1 MTTSST
7 AACAAAF
14 GLCLLLAPI
23 PAGGQAPAA
32 GQGAPGAGT
41 PAAASPLV
49 VEPPA
54 VDFGRV
60 APGTKHPARFTLR
73 NAGAVPLTIAS
84 AKPSCKCTDV
94 TDIAGKVIPPGGT
107 LELTAALQVPKSP
120 GEKDA
125 KVMIAVEGRP
135 GLVLAKMVAEVT
147 QPVRAAPT
155 YVDALKGASA
165 GSIRLESVDGAPFR
179 VLSAGGRPPV
189 LAGFDPAVDA
199 PRSAYELRWDVAGLG
214 SPLPQWLVVTTDR
227 PDCPQVPLRI
237 RHETTG
243 SRFDPGMHAR
253 FWFAPESIVLAG
265 NAKAGQ
271 PVRLTTTIEHLN
283 PQAQGRVT
291 APAWGDVTQ
300 VSVPGG
306 EGSATLAS
314 TTKRGAD
321 FVDIAFDFVPAADRA
336 GPLYVPVRITT
347 PTGSGDVFVAV
358 TVAP

>member
-1 MTTSST
+1 MFTRPS
-7 AACAAAF
+7 AACAAAAC
-14 GLCLLLAPI
+14 LCLLLAPF
-23 PAGGQAPAA
+23 PAGGQVPA
-32 GQGAPGAGT
+32 GQGAPGAGM
-41 PAAASPLV
+41 PVPGPPLA
-49 VEPPA
+49 VEPPS

-73 NAGAVPLTIAS
+73 NAGPEPLTIAS

-107 LELTAALQVPKSP
+107 LELAAALQVPKSP

-125 KVMIAVEGRP
+125 KVMITVEGRP
-135 GLVLAKMVAEVT
+135 GLVLARMVAEVT

-189 LAGFDPAVDA
+189 LAGFDPAADA
-199 PRSAYELRWDVAGLG
+199 PRSAYDLRWEVAGLG
-214 SPLPQWLVVTTDR
+214 SPLPQWLVITTDR

-265 NAKAGQ
+265 TAKAGQ

-291 APAWGDVTQ
+291 APAWGDVTG

-306 EGSATLAS
+306 EGSASLAS
-314 TTKRGAD
+314 AAKRGAD
-321 FVDIAFDFVPAADRA
+321 FVDIAFDFVPAAGRT
-336 GPLYVPVRITT
+336 GPIYVPVRITT

>member
-1 MTTSST
+1 MPTRPSAVRP
-7 AACAAAF
+7 AAI
-14 GLCLLLAPI
+14 GVCLLLAASQAHGQAAS
-23 PAGGQAPAA
+23 AGQGAPAA
-32 GQGAPGAGT
+32 GQ

-49 VEPPA
+49 VEPPS

-60 APGTKHPARFTLR
+60 APGTKHPAKFTLR
-73 NAGAVPLTIAS
+73 NAGPAPLTIAS

-107 LELTAALQVPKSP
+107 LELEAALQVPKSP

-135 GLVLAKMVAEVT
+135 GMVLARMVAEVT
-147 QPVRAAPT
+147 QPVRSTPA
-155 YVDALKGASA
+155 YVDALKGTAA
-165 GSIRLESVDGAPFR
+165 GTIRLESVDGAPFR

-189 LAGFDPAVDA
+189 LAGFDPAKDA
-199 PRSAYELRWDVAGLG
+199 PRASYDLRWDVPGLG
-214 SPLPQWLVVTTDR
+214 SPLPQWLVITTDR
-227 PDCPQVPLRI
+227 PDCPQIPLRI

-265 NAKAGQ
+265 TARAGQ
-271 PVRLTTTIEHLN
+271 PVRLSTAIEHLN

-306 EGSATLAS
+306 EGTATLVSAA
-314 TTKRGAD
+314 KRGTD
-321 FVDIAFDFVPAADRA
+321 FVDVSFDFVPAAGRT

-358 TVAP
+358 TVSP